1 MVEKREA
8 QLRLEKAEELF
19 LIIPP
24 EEEVSAL
31 ATPNMST
38 INFINK
44 LIYSDL
50 FIDAIRY
57 LAIALPRREAI
68 WWACATNRSFPENGK
83 ISERDKTAWK
93 LVEDWVYNPSEEI
106 RAQTLKIA
114 EELGFETPGSYGA
127 MGVFWSGGSMVP
139 PETGQFVPP
148 PATLTGS
155 AIGAS
160 IIMNCAIGD
169 PQLLSTRQK
178 SALEIGLDVAYGGNG
193 LSRVAIQS

>member
-1 MVEKREA
+1 MVEKKEA
-8 QLRLEKAEELF
+8 QLRLETADELF

-24 EEEVSAL
+24 EEEVSEL

-38 INFINK
+38 IDFINK
-44 LIYSDL
+44 LIFTNL
-50 FIDAIRY
+50 LNEAIRY

-68 WWACATNRSFPENGK
+68 WWASATNRLLQKNDK
-83 ISERDKTAWK
+83 MAERDKAAWK

-106 RAQTLKIA
+106 RAEALKIA
-114 EELGFETPGSYGA
+114 EGLGFETPGSYGA

-160 IIMNCAIGD
+160 VIMNCALGD
-169 PQLLSTRQK
+169 PQHLSTRQR

-193 LSRVAIQS
+193 LSRVLIQK